1 MGDDVASELTSIWDE
16 AKGHI
21 DRGDY
26 DSAIEIY
33 KYILVRYDDD
43 DIASEHTNAYL
54 GDIFLTIRSL
64 KLAEKYLKKAIGYA
78 PEEAHYHYLLG
89 FTYSVREHWAR
100 AVKEFKVAIRLDPRN
115 GEYERGLGWAIFN
128 GGDKADGL
136 AHLYKAEELS
146 PTDANV
152 LTDLATAMLVMG
164 NIDKAREY
172 GEDAVRSD
180 PGHVLAHKLLKNI
193 DRIDRIRGKKA

>member
-1 MGDDVASELTSIWDE
+1 MDDNVTSELASIWDE

-21 DRGDY
+21 DQGDY
-26 DSAIEIY
+26 DKAIEIY

-43 DIASEHTNAYL
+43 DIASEHANAYV

-64 KLAEKYLKKAIGYA
+64 KLAEKHLKKAIGYA

-100 AVKEFKVAIRLDPRN
+100 AVKECKIAIRLDPRN

-128 GGDKADGL
+128 GGDQTGGL
-136 AHLYKAEELS
+136 AHLHRAKELS
-146 PTDANV
+146 PTDANL

-180 PGHVLAHKLLKNI
+180 PEHSLAHKLLENI
-193 DRIDRIRGKKA
+193 DRIDRISRK

>member
-1 MGDDVASELTSIWDE
+1 MDDDVTSELTSIWDE
-16 AKGHI
+16 ARGHI
-21 DRGDY
+21 DQGDY
-26 DSAIEIY
+26 DKAIEIY
-33 KYILVRYDDD
+33 LYILVRYDDD
-43 DIASEHTNAYL
+43 DIASEHANAYL

-64 KLAEKYLKKAIGYA
+64 KLAEKHLKKAIGYA
-78 PEEAHYHYLLG
+78 PEEPHYHYLLG
-89 FTYSVREHWAR
+89 FIYSIREHWAK

-128 GGDKADGL
+128 GGDQTGGL
-136 AHLYKAEELS
+136 AYLYKAKELS

-180 PGHVLAHKLLKNI
+180 PGHSLARELLENI
-193 DRIDRIRGKKA
+193 DRIDRIRGK